1 MQTILLATGSKIIN
15 DAIRTLNYKVVGEI
29 YERSDLR
36 KFALNLNPNIVIIS
50 ENLKGKNQILIEEML
65 YIKSCNPN
73 IRIIYLAGFIDIKNK
88 DKLNKLSNLVFAG
101 IYDIYGEKKITLTV
115 LKELLSNVKTKDDV
129 AYLTRYI
136 RKENLTQDS
145 FVEMDALE
153 EKAEDVEDNG
163 YKNVILI
170 SSIKPGSGKSFVASN
185 IAAGLAKF
193 GKKKDGTPLK
203 VVVID
208 ADLQNLSIGTLLDCE
223 DEKYNLGSAANK
235 IQTILNS
242 DGDLI
247 GNSEQM
253 LEVNEFVKK
262 CCLPSKNIKNLYAIA
277 GSQLP
282 LKEVEKI
289 TPYIYV
295 YMIEILSKEY
305 DYVIV
310 DSNSSLFHATTYPV
324 LKLSNKIYYILNLDY
339 NNVRNNQRYKKDLRS
354 LEVDKKIKYIL
365 NEDIEAMENTSN
377 ENLIFG
383 SEYLERNL
391 RLNLIAK
398 IPVIEKPIFLNRVFK
413 AVPLILDQNDY
424 TLKARKELLRIV
436 NDIVPIDEYD
446 RIEKEVAKKFGT
458 KRR

>member
-1 MQTILLATGSKIIN
+1 MQTILLATGSKVIN
-15 DAIRTLNYKVVGEI
+15 DAIRTLDYKVVGEI

-36 KFALNLNPNIVIIS
+36 KFALGLNPNIVIIS

-65 YIKSCNPN
+65 YIKSFNPN
-73 IRIIYLAGFIDIKNK
+73 IRIVYLAGFIDVKNK

-101 IYDIYGEKKITLTV
+101 IYDIYGEKKITLSTI
-115 LKELLSNVKTKDDV
+115 KNLLENKKTKDDV
-129 AYLTRYI
+129 AYITRYI

-145 FVEMDALE
+145 FVEME
-153 EKAEDVEDNG
+153 TVEKVDDVEDVG
-163 YKNVILI
+163 YKNVVLI
-170 SSIKPGSGKSFVASN
+170 SSIKPGSGKSFISINV
-185 IAAGLAKF
+185 AAGLARY
-193 GKKKDGTPLK
+193 GKKADGTPLK

-223 DEKYNLGSAANK
+223 DEKYNLGSAASK

-253 LEVNEFVKK
+253 VEVNEFVKK
-262 CCLPSKNIKNLYAIA
+262 CCLPSKNIKNLYAVT
-277 GSQLP
+277 GSQLN
-282 LKEVEKI
+282 LSEVEKI
-289 TPYIYV
+289 TPYVYV
-295 YMIEILSKEY
+295 YMIEMLSKEY

-339 NNVRNNQRYKKDLRS
+339 NNVRNNQRYKKDLKT

-365 NEDIEAMENTSN
+365 NENIEPDENTSN

-383 SEYLERNL
+383 SDYLEKNL
-391 RLNLIAK
+391 KLNLISK
-398 IPVIEKPIFLNRVFK
+398 VPVIEKPIFLNRVFK
-413 AVPLILDQNDY
+413 AIPLILDQNDY
-424 TLKARKELLRIV
+424 TLKARVELLKIV
-436 NDIVPIDEYD
+436 NDITPIRELEIST
-446 RIEKEVAKKFGT
+446 RELNRKFPSKK
-458 KRR
+458 R